1 MGYDITEHLEEAK
14 AACSKTYVNEDFPPM
29 LIAHGTKD
37 TMVFCQQSVDLYHVT
52 LTDAGKDVQ
61 LYLASRRRSTAV
73 QHSGPR
79 K

>member
-37 TMVFCQQSVDLYHVT
+37 TITLSDASGSVT
-52 LTDAGKDVQ
+52 SGKN
-61 LYLASRRRSTAV
+61 R
-73 QHSGPR
+73 GW
-79 K
+79 

>member
-1 MGYDITEHLEEAK
+1 MLMGYDITEHLEEAK

-37 TMVFCQQSVDLYHVT
+37 TMVFCQQSVDLYHALRMPEKMYSCIFFAAQT
-52 LTDAGKDVQ
+52 
-61 LYLASRRRSTAV
+61 TAV
-73 QHSGPR
+73 PHSGPR